1 MSDQVDS
8 IMADFLSDTSDAF
21 MREIG
26 DTESTGCDR
35 VSESCDAYIPSPPG
49 QETGVCDTG
58 LGRIDLDGILVDLFS
73 DIEAPVKCDS
83 GVMDQMLSCLPIV
96 GREEDTNMVLDS
108 VKSCVPVPDPS
119 TTPSTHTAE
128 HQCST
133 AVMQQMPSCLSPE
146 TSWSEFSR
154 GNGLTGDTSHQS
166 LTLNPSSTPPQNTQ
180 LVESTMAQVLSSPPS
195 PLDTT
200 PDQQAVMTIP
210 GSVKTCVPVSVTE
223 HADRQVPASPD
234 SSCTPPPLENI
245 KLKREVTKRLGRGAH
260 SKSIK
265 RCTPKKPQSKKKK
278 LFKTTEPCPV
288 AVIEC
293 LNCSQVGTI
302 ICDDCTYILKSKLL
316 KFQIFRTFL
325 KTLF

>member
-1 MSDQVDS
+1 MDSFCFDCEIFYCEIHNSLQSDKS
-8 IMADFLSDTSDAF
+8 EHNLSFLSDCSDKQLCSQCGLF
-21 MREIG
+21 NCH
-26 DTESTGCDR
+26 CDDG
-35 VSESCDAYIPSPPG
+35 ELCDICGS
-49 QETGVCDTG
+49 
-58 LGRIDLDGILVDLFS
+58 FN
-73 DIEAPVKCDS
+73 
-83 GVMDQMLSCLPIV
+83 CLQHC
-96 GREEDTNMVLDS
+96 S
-108 VKSCVPVPDPS
+108 
-119 TTPSTHTAE
+119 AE
-128 HQCST
+128 HHCDT
-133 AVMQQMPSCLSPE
+133 AVMEHMPSCLSPE
-146 TSWSEFSR
+146 ARRVDVSR
-154 GNGLTGDTSHQS
+154 GNRQSLDTSQQS
-166 LTLNPSSTPPQNTQ
+166 LTLNPPSTPPQNTQ
-180 LVESTMAQVLSSPPS
+180 LVESTMAEVLSSPPS

-210 GSVKTCVPVSVTE
+210 GSVKTCVPVSVNE